1 MLAAALRR
9 VGGTRRAPRV
19 FAAYFSSTGAPN
31 FKNVTVVGG
40 GLMGNGITQVTAAAG
55 YSVTMVDVS
64 QDLLDKNLGAIDK
77 NILRGYKKAIESGK
91 MDEVLSLCVWI
102 RARQKPSLLTL
113 NLA

>member
-9 VGGTRRAPRV
+9 VGATRRAPRV
-19 FAAYFSSTGAPN
+19 FAAYFSSTGAPK

-91 MDEVLSLCVWI
+91 MDEVLSLCVCGYG
-102 RARQKPSLLTL
+102 RAQNQPSSP
-113 NLA
+113 

>member
-1 MLAAALRR
+1 M
-9 VGGTRRAPRV
+9 
-19 FAAYFSSTGAPN
+19 FAAYFSSTGAPK

-91 MDEVLSLCVWI
+91 MDEVLSLCVRGYG
-102 RARQKPSLLTL
+102 RAQNQPFSP
-113 NLA
+113 